1 MKSRVSGRGQTVI
14 PKEVRKALGITPA
27 SVLMWNVKNGRAEVV
42 ALPADPVKSLRGILK
57 DTGFSFDEFLKERNK
72 DREYER
78 KLEEGHIA

>member
-14 PKEVRKALGITPA
+14 PKEVRKALGITSA
-27 SVLMWNVKNGRAEVV
+27 SILMWNVKNGRAEVV

-78 KLEEGHIA
+78 KLEERDTT